1 LPGKISKFRIFFIFP
16 NLIFPNLNRK
26 VHEKVFLDNE
36 IQEGTQLKLFLR
48 KGEAP
53 KKLVRINGD
62 RIFVSLSVYIQ

>member
-1 LPGKISKFRIFFIFP
+1 MPGKISKFGIFLIFP

-36 IQEGTQLKLFLR
+36 MEGIQLQLFLR